1 MGSIYKSALLMLG
14 FRKAEFFDQ
23 IIFSYTLRIF
33 QTMLPAIRIPL
44 LMMLLAIINMVGV
57 SLFSNSLNKV
67 SL

>member
-14 FRKAEFFDQ
+14 FGKAEFFDQ

-57 SLFSNSLNKV
+57 PLFSNSLNKV